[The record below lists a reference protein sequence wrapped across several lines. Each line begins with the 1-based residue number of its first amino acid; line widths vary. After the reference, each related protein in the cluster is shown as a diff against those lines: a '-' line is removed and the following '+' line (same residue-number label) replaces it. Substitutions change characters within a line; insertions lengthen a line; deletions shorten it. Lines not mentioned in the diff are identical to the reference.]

1 MLCAG
6 DLQSLRP
13 YLPNVLY
20 SDGEV
25 GATNGILPMLALVA
39 VRELRNEEVLLNYR
53 LSNFIARPSWYTP
66 VDAAEDKRRWA

>member
-1 MLCAG
+1 MPCAG
-6 DLQSLRP
+6 DLRGLRP

-20 SDGEV
+20 SDGKAEA
-25 GATNGILPMLALVA
+25 GDGILPMLALVA